1 MKQSNKSNKIKILII
16 MLIII
21 IGIIMVAIKGFN
33 FDLKYKN
40 TQSIELHLQTQ
51 FNISDIKN
59 ITNEVLGKQKVMIQK
74 VEVYEESVLITSTS
88 ISDEQK
94 NDIITKI
101 NEKYGLELKAEDTTI
116 ENVAH
121 TKGRDIIKPYM
132 VQFIIATIVTLVY
145 MGIRYYKL
153 NAIKSI
159 ARTLGTLMI
168 AQIVLFSIIAITR
181 IPIGRLTIPLVIIV
195 YLTTLYIMASK
206 LEQELKEK
214 KIQETENK

>member
-168 AQIVLFSIIAITR
+168 AQIVLFSIISITR
-181 IPIGRLTIPLVIIV
+181 IPIGRLTIPMVIIV

>member
-181 IPIGRLTIPLVIIV
+181 IPIVRLTIPLVIIV